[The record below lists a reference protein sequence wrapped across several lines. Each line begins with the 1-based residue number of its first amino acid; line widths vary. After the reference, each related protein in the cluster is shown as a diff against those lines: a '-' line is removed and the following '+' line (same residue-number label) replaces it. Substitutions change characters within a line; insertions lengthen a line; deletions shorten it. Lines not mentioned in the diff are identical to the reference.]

1 MTGSIFANA
10 IFPCPGGRRDLY
22 YVSNPCFARASVVEL
37 G

>member
-10 IFPCPGGRRDLY
+10 MFPGPGERRDLY
-22 YVSNPCFARASVVEL
+22 YVSNPCVARISVVEP